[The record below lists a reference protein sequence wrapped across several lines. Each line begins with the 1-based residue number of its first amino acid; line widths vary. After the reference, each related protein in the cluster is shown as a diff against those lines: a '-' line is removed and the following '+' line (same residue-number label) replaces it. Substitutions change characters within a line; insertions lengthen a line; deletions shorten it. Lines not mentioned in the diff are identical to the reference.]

1 MMENFNR
8 RSMAMDFSIE
18 IINLNKTV
26 EAQEIIIDEL
36 ELKAAMYKAK
46 FFNKYDLAE
55 KLQAQIMENYNS
67 CVGEFD
73 GFCYASWRARAVY
86 RTLAD
91 MYRENIITKEEY
103 SFCEV

>member
-26 EAQEIIIDEL
+26 KAQEIMIDEL
-36 ELKAAMYKAK
+36 ELKAAMYKAN
-46 FFNKYDLAE
+46 FFQKYDLAE
-55 KLQAQIMENYNS
+55 KLQAQITENYNS

-86 RTLAD
+86 RTLVD
-91 MYRENIITKEEY
+91 MYRDNIITKEEH

>member
-26 EAQEIIIDEL
+26 KAQEIMIDEL
-36 ELKAAMYKAK
+36 ELKAAMYKAN
-46 FFNKYDLAE
+46 FFHKDDLAE
-55 KLQAQIMENYNS
+55 KLRAQITENYNS

-86 RTLAD
+86 RTLVD